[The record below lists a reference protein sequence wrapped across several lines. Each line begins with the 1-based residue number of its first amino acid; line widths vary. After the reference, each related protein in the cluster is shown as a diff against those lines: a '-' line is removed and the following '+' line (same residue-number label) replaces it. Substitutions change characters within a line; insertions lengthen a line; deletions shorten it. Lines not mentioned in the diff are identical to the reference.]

1 MRTVVITL
9 VLCLVI
15 SQTQAFHMPKKI
27 CKKVEAGGIKMV
39 SALLSCVEKM
49 ALPGA
54 AALAEK
60 AQFSTLG
67 KKAHAVKKLKA
78 KQDALAHKAQA
89 SALSK
94 KSHMVQKLK
103 AKEDALAQKG
113 QASSHAQKAHVVEKL
128 KAKQDAL
135 AQKAQTSAHAQKALA
150 VEKLRAKQD
159 ALAQKVKASALG
171 KKAHM
176 MKNIKAR
183 QEALTKKIIHT
194 LLSKV
199 GCSKRRRLFHHS
211 FKGVKAGLAKK
222 ALKKV
227 MALKKKAAKKL
238 KNMACGVIKKA
249 CDPACTNVVN
259 VASKLAST
267 FGIPLACVSDSLK
280 KSCMVLC
287 HKFCSRRRL
296 APRRLA

>member
-1 MRTVVITL
+1 
-9 VLCLVI
+9 
-15 SQTQAFHMPKKI
+15 
-27 CKKVEAGGIKMV
+27 
-39 SALLSCVEKM
+39 M

-103 AKEDALAQKG
+103 AKEDALAQK
-113 QASSHAQKAHVVEKL
+113 A
-128 KAKQDAL
+128 
-135 AQKAQTSAHAQKALA
+135 
-150 VEKLRAKQD
+150 
-159 ALAQKVKASALG
+159 KASALG

-211 FKGVKAGLAKK
+211 FKGVKVGLAKK
-222 ALKKV
+222 AHKKV
-227 MALKKKAAKKL
+227 MALKKKAL
-238 KNMACGVIKKA
+238 
-249 CDPACTNVVN
+249 
-259 VASKLAST
+259 
-267 FGIPLACVSDSLK
+267 
-280 KSCMVLC
+280 
-287 HKFCSRRRL
+287 
-296 APRRLA
+296 